1 MHKFASV
8 IKRNFR
14 VLLFGIAL
22 NRGFFCARLF
32 LTVYGCI
39 ITLINMVIPRYL
51 IDAVSAGSIKTALIV
66 LSFSFA
72 VNMIGALIDRVYS
85 PYAAVQTEKMNV
97 KITEGFL
104 EKSFLLKLSTFEDED
119 AYNRYSIAFD
129 NCSSIVHTSLG
140 VFFGAISS
148 LLNLVLAFSVI
159 AWINKGVFAF
169 MLLIIFVLLAID
181 RRRKKTIYDYQ
192 VSVTNDN
199 RKLNYIYRLFY
210 VPQFMR
216 DIRVNSLK
224 DFVFQKKDE
233 ATDDMI
239 RKVEKSNKTIS
250 NVSLAVSSITN
261 IETMLT
267 SLYFVY
273 ETIVGTIS
281 VGNFFVALNAYSTI
295 KGSISGMLSSYNE
308 MYSNNLYIE
317 RYDEFMTSADVMED
331 TGKEVLED
339 VADIEFRNVS
349 FSYPNTGNKA
359 LDNVSFFVKGGSKV
373 IIVGSNGAGKTTI
386 VKLLLRLYDPDE
398 GDILIN
404 GKSIKD
410 YAVIQLRKAFFVLFQ
425 DYSIYPFS
433 IKENVSLGRKV
444 DDKKVADALSKVKML
459 KRIMSLENG
468 LDTPITSQ
476 LEQNGVE
483 FSGGESQ
490 RIAIARM
497 FVADS
502 KMMILDEPTSSLDAV
517 IENELYS
524 DIINDAAG
532 KSIIV
537 ISHRLI
543 FAHKMDRI
551 ICLNDGQIEED
562 GTHDELMNNQ
572 NGLYRKMVEI
582 NASKYA

>member
-1 MHKFASV
+1 
-8 IKRNFR
+8 
-14 VLLFGIAL
+14 
-22 NRGFFCARLF
+22 
-32 LTVYGCI
+32 
-39 ITLINMVIPRYL
+39 
-51 IDAVSAGSIKTALIV
+51 
-66 LSFSFA
+66 
-72 VNMIGALIDRVYS
+72 
-85 PYAAVQTEKMNV
+85 
-97 KITEGFL
+97 
-104 EKSFLLKLSTFEDED
+104 
-119 AYNRYSIAFD
+119 
-129 NCSSIVHTSLG
+129 
-140 VFFGAISS
+140 
-148 LLNLVLAFSVI
+148 
-159 AWINKGVFAF
+159 
-169 MLLIIFVLLAID
+169 
-181 RRRKKTIYDYQ
+181 
-192 VSVTNDN
+192 
-199 RKLNYIYRLFY
+199 
-210 VPQFMR
+210 MR

-349 FSYPNTGNKA
+349 FSYPNTANKA

-433 IKENVSLGRKV
+433 IKENVSVGRKV